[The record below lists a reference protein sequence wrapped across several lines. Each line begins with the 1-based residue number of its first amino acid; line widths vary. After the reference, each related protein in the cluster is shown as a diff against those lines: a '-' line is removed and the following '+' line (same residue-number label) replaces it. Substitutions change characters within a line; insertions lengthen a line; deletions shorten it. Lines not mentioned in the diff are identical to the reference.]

1 MPTKEVMGVRVSWGG
16 GGGGGHSPLG
26 SGLPPLNWCPSGQ
39 RTMQLVL
46 RKFNFQVSGMHNISV
61 ILLGSLFHKSAQIA

>member
-1 MPTKEVMGVRVSWGG
+1 MGVRVSWGG
-16 GGGGGHSPLG
+16 GGGGGHRPLG
-26 SGLPPLNWCPSGQ
+26 SGLPPPPLNWCPSGQ

-46 RKFNFQVSGMHNISV
+46 RKFNFQVKWDAQYLYTV